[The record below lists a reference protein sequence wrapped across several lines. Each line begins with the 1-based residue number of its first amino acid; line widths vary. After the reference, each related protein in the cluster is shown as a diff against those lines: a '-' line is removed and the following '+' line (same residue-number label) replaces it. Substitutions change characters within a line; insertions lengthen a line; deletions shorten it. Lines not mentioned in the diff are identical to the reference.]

1 MDGVTGMERA
11 TDRPDSSPRRPVSVI
26 VRKPVPPMVL
36 VVGASTG
43 GPQALTALVANL
55 TSIVSRL
62 PICVTLHMPTDLM
75 PLIAAHVTRTCGV
88 ETKVVEEPTP
98 LLAGTVYFAPGDRHL
113 EFKRKEP
120 GKFELCLR
128 PGLPG
133 EACRLAVDVMFNS
146 AAACFGSRVLAVVL
160 SGMGQDGLS
169 GARAVTD
176 AGGSVLVQ
184 DKASSAV
191 WGMPGAIAKANLAA
205 AILSPTGIAEEVV
218 QRVMP
223 KVRSSA

>member
-1 MDGVTGMERA
+1 MDGVRGMDRA
-11 TDRPDSSPRRPVSVI
+11 SDRPDSSAGRPEPAITRLSAT
-26 VRKPVPPMVL
+26 PLVL

-55 TSIVSRL
+55 TTIVSRL

-88 ETKVVEEPTP
+88 DTKVVDQQTP

-120 GKFELCLR
+120 GKFDLCLR

-146 AAACFGSRVLAVVL
+146 AAACFGARVLAVVL
-160 SGMGQDGLS
+160 SGMGQDGLA
-169 GARAVTD
+169 GARAVTG
-176 AGGSVLVQ
+176 AGGAVLVQ

-191 WGMPGAIAKANLAA
+191 WGMPGAIAKAELAA
-205 AILSPTGIAEEVV
+205 AILSPAAIADEVV
-218 QRVMP
+218 HRVMAR
-223 KVRSSA
+223 VRSSA